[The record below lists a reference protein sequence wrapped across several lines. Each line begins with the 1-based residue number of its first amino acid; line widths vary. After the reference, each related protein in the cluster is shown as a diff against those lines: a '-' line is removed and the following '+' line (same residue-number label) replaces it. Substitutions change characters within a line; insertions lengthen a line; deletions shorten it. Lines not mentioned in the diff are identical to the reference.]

1 MPDAPH
7 SPPPYPLPLIE
18 FRVLDHNAVAMG
30 TDLGDLMK
38 NAGRAVADAVRARWP
53 AARRA
58 VVACGPGNNGGDG
71 FVAARLLREA
81 GLAVDVV
88 LAAEPRSALAQRSR
102 ERWGGAVHDAEAL
115 PGLLSA
121 GALAEDEAD
130 GAAES
135 PDGDAA
141 AAEPEGDGAAFGA
154 AAAGDTVAIDALLGS
169 GLRGALRE
177 PYATLAAM
185 LNTHPA
191 VLSVDVPTG
200 LGLHGAVVPGATVTF
215 HALKE
220 GMTPETCGDIEV
232 ADIGFPPEAQRF
244 TGPGEVQLLPPLPP
258 DARKGDGGVVVIV
271 GGGPYTGAPAL
282 AARAAYRFGADLVYL
297 LVPESA
303 AAMVAGF
310 APEFMVSW
318 LPGAF
323 FGPEH
328 IDMVLGFAERADA
341 LLVGPG
347 LGRHPHTQAAVTQLV
362 MRWRKPRILDADAL
376 YGLPPDVAR
385 GTLLTPHAGE
395 LARLAQAAG
404 TPPDDPPALA
414 ARLGCTLLAKG
425 PVDVITNGSQT
436 CENRTGHVRMRV
448 GGTGDVLAG
457 AVAAAAARGL
467 MPFQT
472 ARVAAW
478 AVGRAGELAAQDFGD
493 GFLAGE
499 VADRLPLALR
509 QARES
514 A

>member
-1 MPDAPH
+1 M
-7 SPPPYPLPLIE
+7 S
-18 FRVLDHNAVAMG
+18 
-30 TDLGDLMK
+30 
-38 NAGRAVADAVRARWP
+38 
-53 AARRA
+53 
-58 VVACGPGNNGGDG
+58 
-71 FVAARLLREA
+71 LR
-81 GLAVDVV
+81 
-88 LAAEPRSALAQRSR
+88 
-102 ERWGGAVHDAEAL
+102 
-115 PGLLSA
+115 
-121 GALAEDEAD
+121 
-130 GAAES
+130 
-135 PDGDAA
+135 
-141 AAEPEGDGAAFGA
+141 
-154 AAAGDTVAIDALLGS
+154 T
-169 GLRGALRE
+169 
-177 PYATLAAM
+177 
-185 LNTHPA
+185 
-191 VLSVDVPTG
+191 
-200 LGLHGAVVPGATVTF
+200 
-215 HALKE
+215 
-220 GMTPETCGDIEV
+220 
-232 ADIGFPPEAQRF
+232 
-244 TGPGEVQLLPPLPP
+244 
-258 DARKGDGGVVVIV
+258 
-271 GGGPYTGAPAL
+271 
-282 AARAAYRFGADLVYL
+282 
-297 LVPESA
+297 
-303 AAMVAGF
+303 
-310 APEFMVSW
+310 
-318 LPGAF
+318 
-323 FGPEH
+323 
-328 IDMVLGFAERADA
+328 ERADA